1 MSSNSALRPKWC
13 NQTKRD
19 VAFQELSK
27 DGVLET
33 SFSLKNQRE
42 QFKKSLKKKEVI
54 SESNISLPRV
64 ETLRVT
70 PNKMLEKLKDDK
82 LSIPMYLMNRDKYIE
97 LLSQILETNFSP
109 AVYKLLKRMIRL
121 ANLKQHDC
129 CRKIRSMHKK
139 SIKIYENSFS
149 NRTKVVYRC
158 NAALLDVQD
167 NLKLPLIN
175 CILDINKS
183 GSAGQIV
190 PCMLDTGSQISVCSF
205 EMF

>member
-1 MSSNSALRPKWC
+1 MTRVTQLITKIKNNTSQYSFNESSGQSNYNCNLSLENPEQDSKENPGQNSEDSWW
-13 NQTKRD
+13 D

-64 ETLRVT
+64 ETLRVI
-70 PNKMLEKLKDDK
+70 PNKMLEELKDDK

-109 AVYKLLKRMIRL
+109 AVNKLLKRMIRL
-121 ANLKQHDC
+121 ANLKQHVC
-129 CRKIRSMHKK
+129 CWKIGAM
-139 SIKIYENSFS
+139 IKIYENSFS
-149 NRTKVVYRC
+149 NKTKVVYRS
-158 NAALLDVQD
+158 NAAL
-167 NLKLPLIN
+167 
-175 CILDINKS
+175 
-183 GSAGQIV
+183 
-190 PCMLDTGSQISVCSF
+190 
-205 EMF
+205 